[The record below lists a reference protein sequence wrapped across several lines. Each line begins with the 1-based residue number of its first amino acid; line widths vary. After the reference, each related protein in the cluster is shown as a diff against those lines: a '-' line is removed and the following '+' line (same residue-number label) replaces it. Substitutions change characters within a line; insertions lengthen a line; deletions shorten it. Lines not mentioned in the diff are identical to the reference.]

1 MKKGITVSLIATFIA
16 VMIILATTITI
27 SANKSISNAKLRSF
41 VTELSLIQDKIKQKM
56 KQGTD
61 ASYLS
66 DVIIMDLSGLS
77 EKQGSSIESKQF
89 YNEEINET
97 EKKIQLYK
105 VDLDALEIYNTKYG
119 KEVTSLD
126 IYALSE
132 KTGKVYYV
140 EGIKANGTT
149 YYTLSE
155 ELNIMIGNK
164 PLNIN
169 QTEQIKFLPSDIY
182 WTNKAITTEV
192 IYPTTWTDT
201 DITVS
206 AISDSDEIIDCGNPR
221 SYKDGY
227 NAIKVNKEEIVGNYT
242 ITINYTKN
250 GTSKTE
256 TFNVENY
263 DNTPPVIS
271 EVNQAYV
278 KTKDY
283 LKAYI
288 KDIFATDSQSG
299 VKVIKYESEDLTN
312 INFPEEEEDKL
323 KRIKEYFSSY
333 GSTLED
339 DKILIDNTATKY
351 TIYAEDNAGNVSF
364 KKVEISEKII
374 NAR

>member
-41 VTELSLIQDKIKQKM
+41 VTELSLIQDKVNQKL
-56 KQGTD
+56 KEGTD
-61 ASYLS
+61 SSYVS
-66 DVIIMDLSGLS
+66 DVISMKLQYGDTDNIIS
-77 EKQGSSIESKQF
+77 EQF
-89 YNEEINET
+89 VGEDIANNT
-97 EKKIQLYK
+97 VQLYEI
-105 VDLDALEIYNTKYG
+105 DLNNLEIYNTTYG
-119 KEVTSLD
+119 KKNDSTD
-126 IYALSE
+126 IYAVSE

-140 EGIKANGTT
+140 KGVKANGTT
-149 YYTLSE
+149 YHTLTE
-155 ELNIMIGNK
+155 DLNIMIGNK
-164 PLNIN
+164 FVNTN

-227 NAIKVNKEEIVGNYT
+227 NAIKVNIEEIVGNYT

-256 TFNVENY
+256 TFHIENY

-278 KTKDY
+278 KTKDTI
-283 LKAYI
+283 KAYI